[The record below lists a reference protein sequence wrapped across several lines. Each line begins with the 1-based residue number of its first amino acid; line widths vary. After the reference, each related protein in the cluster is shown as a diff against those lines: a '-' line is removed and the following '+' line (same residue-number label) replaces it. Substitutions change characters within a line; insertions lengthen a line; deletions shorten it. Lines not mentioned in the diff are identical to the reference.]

1 MSSAVLWKEAVSAS
15 GPGERSSAI
24 ERACRTGAFDEIL
37 AEARRLVTSA
47 AEEALEC
54 AGVAREIAERLGEPL
69 RQSAAARVQG
79 QALRALS
86 RHAHA
91 IDALE
96 AAAGYALD
104 AGDPLL
110 AAQSRVGIIDS
121 LGWLERY
128 GEAIELAR
136 HLETDLRELGDFSE
150 AAKVLCNAGNLY
162 HRRDEYPEALDCY
175 TRALEILEPTGN
187 VDAIARVQANRANIL
202 THLNRVQEAMVLYE
216 EARATFAERGDALS
230 AAVVDLNVGFLRYIS
245 GEHSASLAAF
255 ARSRK
260 AFEEHG
266 RKVEAAKVD
275 GDMGDVYRALN
286 LLPEALE
293 CYDRAIDTF
302 REVPLVYETARA
314 EIGRAVVLA
323 GFGNTEEAM
332 AALSRADA
340 AFASQQNRLQRAHV
354 ALIRAHVLR
363 SAGKAAA
370 AARAAASAARALKR
384 AGLHGW
390 AAEAMFIQADV
401 ELERG
406 RDAVGMMTAVVEA
419 ARENLRSSLE
429 SRAHHALG
437 RYHQA
442 QGNLEKALEEFRA
455 GVDCLEHAR
464 NLVTIEEF
472 HVAFLKDKMAI
483 YDDLVAALLTR
494 GLRGDIVEALDC
506 VERSKSRLLLERVQS
521 AHDAALRSGAVIASD
536 LTERLAQ
543 LRSELCRHYHSMH
556 VFDGAEQL
564 QRRVGITLGS
574 TQRLRELESEYR
586 DLLRQVQIRQAGDRH
601 AARMLGEVVPVTELQ
616 AALGPDE
623 ALVEYASFFGQV
635 CAFVVT
641 RRDVLVRLN
650 IAQVS
655 EVDYAAR
662 RLRYHLQRVE
672 GQSGY
677 VARHQEELHAA
688 ISSVLV
694 DLYRLLLAPIV
705 SLLPGDK
712 LVIVPH
718 GVVHGL
724 PMHAAMDGD
733 QYAVD
738 RWEIIYAPG
747 AGVWYEGVQRGSD
760 HSKAE
765 GDDLTQSQALLM
777 AVPTPGIELVREEV
791 DRLAEMFPN
800 ATVCRDEE
808 ATLAAFHRHAP
819 HSRVIHLATHA
830 LFRADNPLFSGLSF
844 YDGWL
849 LAHDLYDVMLS
860 CDLATL
866 SACRTGAA
874 LVEPGDELF
883 GLIRGFLS
891 AGARSLAVSMWPAA
905 DAATVAVMVR
915 FYTNLA
921 AGMGRAAALR
931 QAQIA
936 SRDEFPHPYHWA
948 AFSIVGAR

>member
-1 MSSAVLWKEAVSAS
+1 MSAALLWKEAVAVS
-15 GPGERSSAI
+15 GPGERSRVI
-24 ERACRTGAFDEIL
+24 ERACRSGAFDEIL
-37 AEARRLVTSA
+37 ADARRLVTSA

-54 AGVAREIAERLGEPL
+54 AGVALEVAQRLGEP
-69 RQSAAARVQG
+69 RYQSAAARVQG

-86 RHAHA
+86 RHAQA

-96 AAAGYALD
+96 AAAQYALD
-104 AGDPLL
+104 SGDPLL
-110 AAQSRVGIIDS
+110 AAQSRVGIVDS

-128 GEAIELAR
+128 DEAIGLAR
-136 HLETDLRELGDFSE
+136 SLEADLRRLGDFGE
-150 AAKVLCNAGNLY
+150 AAKVVCNAGNLY
-162 HRRDEYPEALDCY
+162 HRRDEYAEALDAY
-175 TRALEILEPTGN
+175 TRALELLEPSGSA
-187 VDAIARVQANRANIL
+187 DAVARVQANRANIL
-202 THLNRVQEAMVLYE
+202 THLNRVHEAMVLYE
-216 EARATFAERGDALS
+216 EARATFTERGDTLS
-230 AAVVDLNVGFLRYIS
+230 AGVVDLNVGFLRYIS
-245 GEHSASLAAF
+245 GEYSASLSAF

-260 AFEEHG
+260 AFEDHG

-302 REVPLVYETARA
+302 REVPLRYETARA

-323 GFGNTEEAM
+323 GFGNTDEAM

-340 AFASQQNRLQRAHV
+340 EFASQQNRLQRAHV

-363 SAGKAAA
+363 SAGRSSA
-370 AARAAASAARALKR
+370 AARAAASAARALRR

-401 ELERG
+401 ELEHG
-406 RDAVGMMTAVVEA
+406 RDAVALMTEVIEA
-419 ARENLRSSLE
+419 ARVNMRSSLE
-429 SRAHHALG
+429 SRAHHSLG
-437 RYHQA
+437 RYYQA
-442 QGNLEKALEEFRA
+442 RGELEQALDEFRA

-464 NLVTIEEF
+464 TLVTIEEF
-472 HVAFLKDKMAI
+472 HVAFLKDKIAV

-521 AHDAALRSGAVIASD
+521 AHDAALRSGLVLDAD
-536 LTERLAQ
+536 LSERLAQ

-574 TQRLRELESEYR
+574 TQRLLELENEYR
-586 DLLRQVQIRQAGDRH
+586 DLLRQASIRHAGDGRTS
-601 AARMLGEVVPVTELQ
+601 RMLGEVVPVADLQ
-616 AALGPDE
+616 AALLPDE
-623 ALVEYASFFGQV
+623 ALIEYASFFGQV

-655 EVDYAAR
+655 DVDYAAR

-672 GQSGY
+672 GQRGY
-677 VARHQEELHAA
+677 VARHQEELHAS
-688 ISSVLV
+688 IRSVLA
-694 DLYRLLLAPIV
+694 DLYRLLLAPIE
-705 SLLPGDK
+705 SLLPGGK

-724 PMHAAMDGD
+724 PLHAAIDGD
-733 QYAVD
+733 EYAVD
-738 RWEIIYAPG
+738 RWEIIYVPG
-747 AGVWYEGVQRGSD
+747 AGVWYESLQRSSD
-760 HSKAE
+760 E
-765 GDDLTQSQALLM
+765 RWNDGEDLTQSPALVM
-777 AVPTPGIELVREEV
+777 GVPTPGIELVSEEV
-791 DRLAEMFPN
+791 DRLAELFPN
-800 ATVCRDEE
+800 AVVYRDRD
-808 ATLAAFHRHAP
+808 ATLSAFHRDAP
-819 HSRVIHLATHA
+819 RSRVIHLATHA

-844 YDGWL
+844 SDGWL

-874 LVEPGDELF
+874 MIEPGDELF
-883 GLIRGFLS
+883 GLVRGFLS

-905 DAATVAVMVR
+905 DEATVALMIR
-915 FYTNLA
+915 FYKNLA

-936 SRDEFPHPYHWA
+936 TRAEFPHPYHWA
-948 AFSIVGAR
+948 AFSVVGAR